1 MRSDLS
7 TFLPTLGLLGAV
19 LKKIRLRTHKKH
31 QKTQKIYSKDL
42 WHCTDRIVKI
52 LVEEIVPNFG
62 VLESLLSDR
71 GTNLL
76 SHLMIDVCQLLG
88 IHKLNTTAYHP
99 QGDGLV
105 ERYNR
110 TLKSMLRKNA
120 ARFGKEWTMGQVSTW
135 SARNTP
141 HEATGEKPSYLLFG
155 VDLRSSV
162 VTYTPVGDP
171 ESERLP

>member
-1 MRSDLS
+1 MPDQR
-7 TFLPTLGLLGAV
+7 
-19 LKKIRLRTHKKH
+19 
-31 QKTQKIYSKDL
+31 
-42 WHCTDRIVKI
+42 TDRIVKI

-76 SHLMIDVCQLLG
+76 SHLMLDVCQLLG

-110 TLKSMLRKNA
+110 TLKSMFRKHA
-120 ARFGKEWTMGQVSTW
+120 ARFGKDWDKFMPGVQW
-135 SARNTP
+135 AYRNTP

-155 VDLRSSV
+155 VDLRMLSEAALLP
-162 VTYTPVGDP
+162 TTPLENRSLRDYW
-171 ESERLP
+171 